1 MRIEHLILDECYSS
15 AFSSL
20 LVTFLFLSRCSFN
33 YASVGGGKRR
43 GKDEPK
49 EEKQKKE
56 KPLSY
61 FPKEAL
67 VYLFLLCISFVC
79 VTHALALRK
88 DPRKL
93 TKIELE
99 GAFIQAPEENKN
111 RTCLKTCGNG
121 MGRKKSLATALPIP
135 RPSIRRIRETSLLIY
150 SRTLTFF
157 DSKGLKSGS
166 LSYARKFL
174 ELKGMT
180 EKTGN
185 FFLVLNFLRKFS
197 LVMPPLFLLPIFCA

>member
-93 TKIELE
+93 TKIELA

-121 MGRKKSLATALPIP
+121 MGRKKA
-135 RPSIRRIRETSLLIY
+135 
-150 SRTLTFF
+150 
-157 DSKGLKSGS
+157 
-166 LSYARKFL
+166 
-174 ELKGMT
+174 
-180 EKTGN
+180 
-185 FFLVLNFLRKFS
+185 
-197 LVMPPLFLLPIFCA
+197 